1 MKELKF
7 TNGWFDSAGRQTWD
21 QMIPKLRPQRIL
33 EVGSFEGASTCYLI
47 QKLSDRPLELHC
59 IDTWEGGTEHISE
72 DSNAKHDMSIVKQ
85 TFDENM
91 EIVKNP
97 NLDLYIHQGY
107 SHIELAKLLVDG
119 YIDYFDFIY
128 IDGSHESPD
137 VLCDAV
143 MAFKLLKL
151 GGVMVFDDYL
161 WHYDDRDLYRCPKMA
176 IDSFAT
182 IYWRKLEITTSLS
195 QLIIQKFSN

>member
-1 MKELKF
+1 MAKLKF
-7 TNGWFDSAGRQTWD
+7 TNGWFDTTAKPIWD
-21 QMIPKLRPQRIL
+21 DMIPKLKPQKIL

-59 IDTWEGGTEHISE
+59 IDTWDGGIEHQEGASAE
-72 DSNAKHDMSIVKQ
+72 HDMNVIKK

-91 EIVKNP
+91 KIVKNP

-107 SHIELAKLLVDG
+107 SHTKMAKLLVDG
-119 YIDYFDFIY
+119 YEDYFDFIY
-128 IDGSHESPD
+128 IDGSHEAPD

-143 MAFKLLKL
+143 LGFKLLKL

-161 WHYDDRDLYRCPKMA
+161 WHHGDKSLHFCPKPA
-176 IDSFAT
+176 IDSFVNL
-182 IYWRKLEITTSLS
+182 YWRKLEITTSPY
-195 QLIIQKFSN
+195 QLIIQKTSN